1 MLITGMLD
9 DAHLFKAWFLHR
21 VTCETHL

>member
-21 VTCETHL
+21 VTCETQL

>member
-9 DAHLFKAWFLHR
+9 DAHLFKALFLHR